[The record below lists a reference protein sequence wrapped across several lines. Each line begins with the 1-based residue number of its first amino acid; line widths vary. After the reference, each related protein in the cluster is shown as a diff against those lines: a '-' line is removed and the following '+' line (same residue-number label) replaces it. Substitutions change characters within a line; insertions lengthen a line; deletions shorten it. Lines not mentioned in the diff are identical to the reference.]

1 MRKDHLYRGGKEGGG
16 PPASL
21 PLLTIENSL
30 PAFGIVSAEQEKRTS
45 NRCGGLQLIS
55 RNARSHCHAVQATGI
70 LIQLC
75 QHRVQY
81 VCIET
86 AIARRRDREVSIDW
100 IWD

>member
-1 MRKDHLYRGGKEGGG
+1 MIYTEGEEGGG

-45 NRCGGLQLIS
+45 YRCGGLQLIS
-55 RNARSHCHAVQATGI
+55 RNARSHCHAVQAAGI
-70 LIQLC
+70 LIQLR

-86 AIARRRDREVSIDW
+86 AIARERSV
-100 IWD
+100 